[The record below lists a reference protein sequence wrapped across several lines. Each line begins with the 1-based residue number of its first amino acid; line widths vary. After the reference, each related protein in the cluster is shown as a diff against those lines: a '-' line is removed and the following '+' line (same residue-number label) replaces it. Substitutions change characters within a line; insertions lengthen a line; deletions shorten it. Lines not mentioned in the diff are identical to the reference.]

1 MMLEFF
7 KDVNN
12 KNKAFRALLT
22 NLLKVFDCLCHDLLI
37 AKLHTYDIDMPFLN
51 LLRD

>member
-37 AKLHTYDIDMPFLN
+37 AKLHAYDIDMPFLN